1 MEFLSRRKKVFVWV
15 IVIFCVIAMML
26 TVGLRYSPGLLNDI
40 VGITVKG
47 PQSFFANIKNWVTD
61 RSTEV
66 TDLNEL
72 TTLYDDLVE
81 ENNNLKMEN
90 NRLRL
95 LEEENKRLTSLLG
108 MSESYPDY
116 AKVAANVVGKD
127 PSNWY
132 DTFIIDKG
140 SKDGIEKNMVV
151 LAADGLVGKV
161 VEAGFNRS
169 KVISIIDD
177 TSSVSGVVTRND
189 SLGFVK
195 GDSYL
200 MREGYMRMEYF
211 DIKAEVMPDDEIT
224 TSNLSEIYPKGLPIG
239 YIKEITTDPAGLSK
253 SAIVVPFV
261 DFNDIKH
268 VMVITQ
274 DFTSN

>member
-1 MEFLSRRKKVFVWV
+1 MELSKKRKKIFVWI

-26 TVGLRYSPGLLNDI
+26 TVGLRYSPGMVNN
-40 VGITVKG
+40 VVAVTVEG
-47 PQSFFANIKNWVTD
+47 PQKFFINIKNWITNKSV
-61 RSTEV
+61 EV
-66 TDLNEL
+66 TDLTEL
-72 TTLYDDLVE
+72 TKDYE
-81 ENNNLKMEN
+81 ELLEQNNALKMEN
-90 NRLRL
+90 DRLKL
-95 LEEENKRLTSLLG
+95 LEEENKRLTDLLG
-108 MSESYPDY
+108 MTESYPDY
-116 AKVAANVVGKD
+116 SKVAANVIGKD

-140 SKDGIEKNMVV
+140 RKDGVEKNMVV
-151 LAADGLVGKV
+151 MTTDGLVGKV
-161 VEAGFNRS
+161 VESGLSRS

-224 TSNLSEIYPKGLPIG
+224 TSSLSQIYPKGLPIG
-239 YIKEITTDPAGLSK
+239 YVKDVSTDPAGLSK
-253 SAIVVPFV
+253 SAIVVPYV
-261 DFNDIKH
+261 DFNNIKH
-268 VMVITQ
+268 VIVITE
-274 DFTSN
+274 DFSN